1 MLKKQKAVERVKEQ
15 LDKLLLQQTDKVC
28 SLPSHTFHLPITLP
42 LLQNSKENMRL
53 PLAFIIILKGCFN
66 LL

>member
-28 SLPSHTFHLPITLP
+28 SLLSHTVHLPITLP
-42 LLQNSKENMRL
+42 LLQNSKEHMHF
-53 PLAFIIILKGCFN
+53 PLAFIIILEGCFN